1 MENLVL
7 TFDFV
12 KTPSPQLTGRL
23 GSGSHEALPHR
34 FASKPLKKAITL
46 NG

>member
-1 MENLVL
+1 VL

-12 KTPSPQLTGRL
+12 KTPSPYLTGRP
-23 GSGSHEALPHR
+23 GPESYEALLHR
-34 FASKPLKKAITL
+34 IASKPLKKTITL